1 MPSKPPSD
9 VVHRQEALETYLDQM
24 FEREG
29 LTFETWAA
37 MFGQGFYQNRNEL
50 ILDLIRP
57 LAPVRVFEFA
67 CAGGFLAQLLLS
79 ELPTIEAY
87 TCSNFSPRMIEYTRR
102 QLAEHRKCEVK
113 LIDADVTRSDDMTR
127 AALSPYDVFITTSF
141 EHIQFDRELIAR
153 LPPATHFVFS
163 VTGFDDPEHF
173 RVFSSEEEVRTRYS
187 DVLHIRHLTH
197 NQEANKFVVLAR
209 THDREGISNGLSA
222 RWRGLV
228 GGLRTRL
235 GFDR

>member
-113 LIDADVTRSDDMTR
+113 LIDADVTRSDDMNR

-187 DVLHIRHLTH
+187 DVLHIRHITH

-209 THDREGISNGLSA
+209 THNREGISNGLSA
-222 RWRGLV
+222 RWRGV
-228 GGLRTRL
+228 VRGLRTRL